1 MNELIVNNTK
11 IEDLIYEVRGKQ
23 VMLDSDLAK
32 LYGCKNGTKS
42 INLAVKRHIN
52 RFPERFMFQLTKIEF
67 DNLKFQNETSS
78 WNDYGGVRK
87 LPFVFTEQGV
97 AMLATVL
104 KTEKAEETSI
114 AIMDAFVMMR
124 HYISNN
130 LLELKEMNNM
140 LIRHDNEIKILQNT
154 FDKFKPNNNH
164 IFFEG
169 QIYDA
174 YSLLL
179 DIFESSNESIIIID
193 NYADKKL
200 LDILSKTNKK
210 IKVYSKNMNEDL
222 IKKYQCQYDNVEII
236 ENNSFHDRF
245 IIIDNKDLYHCGAS
259 FKELGKKCFELSK
272 IEDKEILK
280 KLTNK
285 IN

>member
-1 MNELIVNNTK
+1 MNELVIRDNLK
-11 IEDLIYEVRGKQ
+11 IEDLIYEIRGKQ

-130 LLELKEMNNM
+130 LLELK
-140 LIRHDNEIKILQNT
+140 
-154 FDKFKPNNNH
+154 
-164 IFFEG
+164 
-169 QIYDA
+169 
-174 YSLLL
+174 
-179 DIFESSNESIIIID
+179 
-193 NYADKKL
+193 
-200 LDILSKTNKK
+200 
-210 IKVYSKNMNEDL
+210 
-222 IKKYQCQYDNVEII
+222 
-236 ENNSFHDRF
+236 
-245 IIIDNKDLYHCGAS
+245 
-259 FKELGKKCFELSK
+259 
-272 IEDKEILK
+272 
-280 KLTNK
+280 
-285 IN
+285 

>member
-1 MNELIVNNTK
+1 MKNEIVVNETAK

-23 VMLDSDLAK
+23 VMLDSDLAI

-52 RFPERFMFQLTKIEF
+52 RFPERFRFQLTIDELQ
-67 DNLKFQNETSS
+67 NLRFQTETT
-78 WNDYGGVRK
+78 NKNFQMVRN
-87 LPFVFTEQGV
+87 LPYVFTEQGV

-104 KTEKAEETSI
+104 KTELAEETSI
-114 AIMDAFVMMR
+114 AIMDAFVVMKQ
-124 HYISNN
+124 YISNN
-130 LLELKEMNNM
+130 LLEQNHINNM
-140 LIRHDNEIKILQNT
+140 VLKHDNEIKLLQDT

-179 DIFESSNESIIIID
+179 DILESSKESIIIID
-193 NYADKKL
+193 NYANKKL
-200 LDILSKTNKK
+200 LDLLSKTNKK
-210 IKVYSKNMNEDL
+210 IKVYSKNMDKEL
-222 IKKYQCQYDNVEII
+222 IKKYQSQYNNVEII
-236 ENNSFHDRF
+236 ENNAFRDRF

-259 FKELGKKCFELSK
+259 FKELGKKCFEISK
-272 IEDKEILK
+272 IENSIILDKILDY
-280 KLTNK
+280 L
-285 IN
+285 